1 MQAAD
6 KVARHRL
13 SVLELAQA
21 LGNVSAACR
30 QRGMTRTQF
39 YEYKKRFVA
48 QGIEGL
54 KDMPPI
60 PRSHPQTTAPEVV
73 EKVVALALENPS
85 SGCNRLEH
93 LLGLD
98 GVRLSSVT
106 IQKLLNDRK
115 LGTRFERWLEL
126 EKRAAAQGQE
136 LSPLQQAYLEKLN
149 PQYKERHVES
159 SAPGELLC
167 QDTFFVG
174 HFKGI
179 GKVYLHTLVDTYG
192 SLGWGFLHTSKQS
205 EAAVSLLHNDVL
217 PFYQKHKVK
226 VHNVLT
232 DNGREF
238 CGNSGHAYELYL
250 ELNEIGHR
258 TTKVRSPQT
267 NGFVERFHRTLL
279 DEFFAIQLRKV
290 LYESLEA
297 LQADLDRWLVFYNQE
312 RPHLGY
318 RNQGRRPM
326 DTFLAAKKGEKLPQ

>member
-1 MQAAD
+1 
-6 KVARHRL
+6 
-13 SVLELAQA
+13 
-21 LGNVSAACR
+21 
-30 QRGMTRTQF
+30 
-39 YEYKKRFVA
+39 
-48 QGIEGL
+48 
-54 KDMPPI
+54 
-60 PRSHPQTTAPEVV
+60 
-73 EKVVALALENPS
+73 
-85 SGCNRLEH
+85 
-93 LLGLD
+93 
-98 GVRLSSVT
+98 
-106 IQKLLNDRK
+106 
-115 LGTRFERWLEL
+115 
-126 EKRAAAQGQE
+126 
-136 LSPLQQAYLEKLN
+136 
-149 PQYKERHVES
+149 
-159 SAPGELLC
+159 
-167 QDTFFVG
+167 VG

-217 PFYQKHKVK
+217 PFYHKHKIK
-226 VHNVLT
+226 VQNVLT

-279 DEFFAIQLRKV
+279 EEFFAIALRKT

-297 LQADLDRWLVFYNQE
+297 LQADLNQWLLFYNQE

-326 DTFLAAKKGEKLPQ
+326 DTFLATKKGDKLPMQSVIAEG